1 MRVTN
6 SITFESKQS
15 LMDNPYKIYTT
26 ELDNELNFSFSR
38 SGGPGGQHV
47 NKVNTKVELRFP
59 IADSMVLTEEEKA
72 ILLEKLAKQI
82 NQEGE
87 LIIIAQE
94 TRSQLKN
101 KSKAI
106 EKFYD
111 IINKALK
118 PKKKR
123 KPTTISKA
131 AKEKRLKQKKE
142 LSEKKERRRF

>member
-1 MRVTN
+1 
-6 SITFESKQS
+6 
-15 LMDNPYKIYTT
+15 MDNPHKIYTT

-47 NKVNTKVELRFP
+47 NKVNTKVELRFG
-59 IADSMVLTEEEKA
+59 IADSLVLTEEEKA
-72 ILLEKLAKQI
+72 ILLEKLSKQI

-87 LIIIAQE
+87 LIVIAQE

-101 KSKAI
+101 KAKAL

-123 KPTTISKA
+123 KPTKVSKA
-131 AKEKRLKQKKE
+131 AKEKRLKGKRE

>member
-1 MRVTN
+1 M
-6 SITFESKQS
+6 S
-15 LMDNPYKIYTT
+15 NPRKIYTT
-26 ELDNELNFSFSR
+26 ELDNELNYSFSR

-47 NKVNTKVELRFP
+47 NKVNTKVELRFS
-59 IADSMVLTEEEKA
+59 IASSNVLLEEEKLV
-72 ILLEKLAKQI
+72 LLEKLAKQI

-87 LIIIAQE
+87 LIVIAQE

-101 KSKAI
+101 KNKAI
-106 EKFYD
+106 EKFYE

-123 KPTTISKA
+123 KPTTVSKA
-131 AKEKRLKQKKE
+131 AKEKRLKGKRE

>member
-1 MRVTN
+1 
-6 SITFESKQS
+6 
-15 LMDNPYKIYTT
+15 MDSPQKIYTT
-26 ELDNELNFSFSR
+26 ELNNELNFSFSR

-47 NKVNTKVELRFP
+47 NKVNTKVELRFS
-59 IADSMVLTEEEKA
+59 IANSKILLEEEK
-72 ILLEKLAKQI
+72 IVLLAKLFKQI
-82 NQEGE
+82 SQDGE

-106 EKFYD
+106 EKFYE

-123 KPTTISKA
+123 KPTTVSKA
-131 AKEKRLKQKKE
+131 AKERRLKGKRE
-142 LSEKKERRRF
+142 LSEKKERRRFL

>member
-47 NKVNTKVELRFP
+47 NKVNTKVELRFA
-59 IADSMVLTEEEKA
+59 IVDSLVLTEEEKA

-87 LIIIAQE
+87 LIVIAQE

>member
-1 MRVTN
+1 MN
-6 SITFESKQS
+6 SPQI
-15 LMDNPYKIYTT
+15 IYTT

-47 NKVNTKVELRFP
+47 NKVNTKVELRFN
-59 IADSMVLTEEEKA
+59 IANSQSLLEEEKVV
-72 ILLEKLAKQI
+72 LLEKLLKQI
-82 NQEGE
+82 SQEGE

-106 EKFYD
+106 EKFYEV
-111 IINKALK
+111 INKALK

-123 KPTTISKA
+123 KPTTVSKA
-131 AKEKRLKQKKE
+131 AKERRLKGKRE

>member
-1 MRVTN
+1 MP
-6 SITFESKQS
+6 
-15 LMDNPYKIYTT
+15 NPQKIYTT

-47 NKVNTKVELRFP
+47 NKVNTKVELRFN
-59 IADSMVLTEEEKA
+59 IVNSQSLLEEEKI
-72 ILLEKLAKQI
+72 ILLEKLVKQI
-82 NQEGE
+82 SQEGE
-87 LIIIAQE
+87 LIVIAQD

-131 AKEKRLKQKKE
+131 AKEKRLKQKRE
-142 LSEKKERRRF
+142 LAEKKERRRFL

>member
-1 MRVTN
+1 MP
-6 SITFESKQS
+6 
-15 LMDNPYKIYTT
+15 NPQKIYTN

-47 NKVNTKVELRFP
+47 NKVNTKVELRFN
-59 IADSMVLTEEEKA
+59 IANSQSLSEEEKV
-72 ILLEKLAKQI
+72 ILLEKLAKQT

-87 LIIIAQE
+87 LIVIAQD

-101 KSKAI
+101 KSKAK

-118 PKKKR
+118 TKKKR
-123 KPTTISKA
+123 KPTIISKA
-131 AKEKRLKQKKE
+131 AKEKRLKGKRE

>member
-1 MRVTN
+1 M
-6 SITFESKQS
+6 S
-15 LMDNPYKIYTT
+15 NPQKIYTT

-47 NKVNTKVELRFP
+47 NKVNTKVELRFA
-59 IADSMVLTEEEKA
+59 IADSLVLTEEEKA

-87 LIIIAQE
+87 LIVIAQE

-101 KSKAI
+101 KSKAK
-106 EKFYD
+106 EKFYV

-123 KPTTISKA
+123 KPTTVSRA
-131 AKEKRLKQKKE
+131 AKEKRLKGKRE

>member
-15 LMDNPYKIYTT
+15 LMDNPHKIYTT

-47 NKVNTKVELRFP
+47 NKVNTKVELRFT

-72 ILLEKLAKQI
+72 IFLEKLSKQI

-87 LIIIAQE
+87 LIVIAQE

-142 LSEKKERRRF
+142 LAEKKERRRF

>member
-1 MRVTN
+1 MP
-6 SITFESKQS
+6 
-15 LMDNPYKIYTT
+15 NPQKIYTT

-47 NKVNTKVELRFP
+47 NKVNTKVELRFN
-59 IADSMVLTEEEKA
+59 IVNSQSLLEEEKI
-72 ILLEKLAKQI
+72 ILLEKLVKQI
-82 NQEGE
+82 SQEGE
-87 LIIIAQE
+87 LIVIAQD

-101 KSKAI
+101 KSKAK

-131 AKEKRLKQKKE
+131 AKEKLLKQKRE
-142 LSEKKERRRF
+142 LAEKKERRRFL

>member
-1 MRVTN
+1 
-6 SITFESKQS
+6 
-15 LMDNPYKIYTT
+15 MDSPQKIYTS

-47 NKVNTKVELRFP
+47 NKVNTKVELRFN
-59 IADSMVLTEEEKA
+59 IANSQSLSEEEKA

-87 LIIIAQE
+87 LIVIAQD

-123 KPTTISKA
+123 KPTSISKA
-131 AKEKRLKQKKE
+131 AKEKRLKQKRE
-142 LSEKKERRRF
+142 LAEKKERRRFL

>member
-1 MRVTN
+1 MTSPQRIFT
-6 SITFESKQS
+6 
-15 LMDNPYKIYTT
+15 D

-47 NKVNTKVELRFP
+47 NKVNTKVELRFA
-59 IADSMVLTEEEKA
+59 IADSMILAEEEKA

-87 LIIIAQE
+87 LIVIAQE

-123 KPTTISKA
+123 KPTSVSKA
-131 AKEKRLKQKKE
+131 AKEKRLKQKRE
-142 LSEKKERRRF
+142 LAEKKERRRFL

>member
-1 MRVTN
+1 MSSPQKT
-6 SITFESKQS
+6 
-15 LMDNPYKIYTT
+15 YTSD
-26 ELDNELNFSFSR
+26 LDNELNFSFSR

-47 NKVNTKVELRFP
+47 NKVNTKVELRFA
-59 IADSMVLTEEEKA
+59 ITDSMVLTEDEIA

-101 KSKAI
+101 KSKAK

-131 AKEKRLKQKKE
+131 AKEKRLKGKRE
-142 LSEKKERRRF
+142 LAEKKERRRFL

>member
-1 MRVTN
+1 MP
-6 SITFESKQS
+6 
-15 LMDNPYKIYTT
+15 NPQKIYTN

-47 NKVNTKVELRFP
+47 NKVNTKVELRFN
-59 IADSMVLTEEEKA
+59 IVNSQSLSEEEKI
-72 ILLEKLAKQI
+72 ILLEKLVKQI
-82 NQEGE
+82 SQEGE
-87 LIIIAQE
+87 LIVIAQD

-101 KSKAI
+101 KAKAT

-131 AKEKRLKQKKE
+131 AKEKRLKGKRE
-142 LSEKKERRRF
+142 LSEKKERRRFL

>member
-1 MRVTN
+1 MN
-6 SITFESKQS
+6 SPQI
-15 LMDNPYKIYTT
+15 IYTT
-26 ELDNELNFSFSR
+26 ELNNELNFSFSR

-47 NKVNTKVELRFP
+47 NKVNTKVELRFA

-82 NQEGE
+82 NQEEE
-87 LIIIAQE
+87 LIVIAQE

-118 PKKKR
+118 PKNKR
-123 KPTTISKA
+123 KPTSISKA
-131 AKEKRLKQKKE
+131 AKEKRLKQKRE
-142 LSEKKERRRF
+142 LAEKKERRRF

>member
-1 MRVTN
+1 
-6 SITFESKQS
+6 
-15 LMDNPYKIYTT
+15 MDNPHKIYTT

-47 NKVNTKVELRFP
+47 NKVNTKVELRFT
-59 IADSMVLTEEEKA
+59 IADSTVLTEEEKA

-87 LIIIAQE
+87 LIVIAQE

-142 LSEKKERRRF
+142 LAEKKERRRF

>member
-1 MRVTN
+1 LKANKAFM
-6 SITFESKQS
+6 
-15 LMDNPYKIYTT
+15 NPHIIYTT

-87 LIIIAQE
+87 LIVIAQE